1 MSNLEHTSIG
11 VAELDRRN
19 EELLGEIVTLQRKL
33 RADGFSVDRSFRREI
48 VRLIRKFRRCFAAQ
62 ERWIGEHDFSILE
75 LQKRSHAWFL
85 REIVRAVA
93 SLESRR
99 ERAEALASFLEEWFI
114 RHIRTT
120 CFSLRCETHRL
131 SASADET
138 RYELVS
144 VPPMPPVRSL
154 RWLPAVM

>member
-19 EELLGEIVTLQRKL
+19 EELLGEIVALERKL
-33 RADGFSVDRSFRREI
+33 HADGFSIDRAFRREI

-62 ERWIGEHDFSILE
+62 ERWIGEQDFSILE

-85 REIVRAVA
+85 REIVRASA

-99 ERAEALASFLEEWFI
+99 ERAEALTSFVEEWFI
-114 RHIRTT
+114 RHIRSTG
-120 CFSLRCETHRL
+120 FSLRRETLRL

-138 RYELVS
+138 LFELVR
-144 VPPMPPVRSL
+144 VPPMALARCA
-154 RWLPAVM
+154 RRLPAVI